1 MYTQKGSTRMDIG
14 KSFGYVFEDQEWI
27 TKVLLGGLILLI
39 PIVGQLVVIGYMLK
53 VAQNVAQGNPRPL
66 PSWNEFGD
74 HLTRGLYGFVVE
86 LVYFVP
92 YIVIVV
98 LFSCVGGLLGA
109 GSRSNSASAVGAL
122 FGCLLVPVYLIA
134 VCACLCMAY
143 AGLARLVATN
153 NLSEALKFGDVFA
166 TVRSN
171 PRPWLMMLLVSLL
184 AGLVGSLGLIACGIG
199 VLFTAAYAYLIM
211 GHALGQ
217 TVAQQGALAGTYVP
231 TPPPS
236 YGPPPSYQ

>member
-1 MYTQKGSTRMDIG
+1 MDIG
-14 KSFGYVFEDQEWI
+14 KAFGYVFEDQEWV

-53 VAQNVAQGNPRPL
+53 LAQNVAQGNPRPL
-66 PSWNEFGD
+66 PTWNEFGD

-92 YIVIVV
+92 YIVVAV
-98 LFSCVGGLLGA
+98 LFSCVGSLLGA
-109 GSRSNSASAVGAL
+109 GSRSNSGANAIGAL
-122 FGCLLVPVYLIA
+122 FGCLLVPVYLIVA
-134 VCACLCMAY
+134 LACVLLVY

-153 NLSEALKFGDVFA
+153 NLSEALKFGEVIA
-166 TVRSN
+166 SVRN
-171 PRPWLMMLLVSLL
+171 NARPWLMLLL
-184 AGLVGSLGLIACGIG
+184 AGLLAGIVASLGLIACGIG
-199 VLFTAAYAYLIM
+199 VLFTGVYAYFVM

-217 TVAQQGALAGTYVP
+217 TVAQQGVVAEAYVP

-236 YGPPPSYQ
+236 YGPPPTYQ